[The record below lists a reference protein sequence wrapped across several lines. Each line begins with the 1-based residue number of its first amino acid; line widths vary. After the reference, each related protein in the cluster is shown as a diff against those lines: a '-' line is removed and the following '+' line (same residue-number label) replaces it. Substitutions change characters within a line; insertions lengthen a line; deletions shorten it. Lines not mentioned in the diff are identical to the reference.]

1 MAFDLASAGKGPRR
15 TRKPKRN
22 NSLPDPLAAVEYIDS
37 LERDSRTELTEL
49 AKAAHF
55 RGVTA
60 EEQKRYLAATDS
72 EHWFC
77 VVCRSRDEKQAA
89 LKALGIKAG
98 VIGDKYIPVDAL
110 LAAVGV
116 SISKER

>member
-1 MAFDLASAGKGPRR
+1 MAFNLAAGKGPRR
-15 TRKPKRN
+15 AKKPKRN
-22 NSLPDPLAAVEYIDS
+22 ESLPDPLANVDYTDNLEADS
-37 LERDSRTELTEL
+37 KAELTEL

-60 EEQKRYLAATDS
+60 EEQKRYLGATDS

-77 VVCRSRDEKQAA
+77 VVCRSRDEKAAA
-89 LKALGIKAG
+89 LKALRVKTGI
-98 VIGDKYIPVDAL
+98 VGDKYIPVDAL

-116 SISKER
+116 SVDKE

>member
-1 MAFDLASAGKGPRR
+1 MAFNLAAAGKGPRR
-15 TRKPKRN
+15 TQKPKPRKG
-22 NSLPDPLAAVEYIDS
+22 LPDPLAKVGYTDNLEADS
-37 LERDSRTELTEL
+37 KAELTEL

-60 EEQKRYLAATDS
+60 EEQKRYLGATDS

-89 LKALGIKAG
+89 LKALHVKTGI
-98 VIGDKYIPVDAL
+98 VGDKYIPVDAL

-116 SISKER
+116 SIDKE

>member
-1 MAFDLASAGKGPRR
+1 MAFNLANAGKGPRR
-15 TRKPKRN
+15 PSKPKPRK
-22 NSLPDPLAAVEYIDS
+22 SLPDPLAAVEYSGS
-37 LERDSRTELTEL
+37 LEQDSKAELAEL

-60 EEQKRYLAATDS
+60 EEQKRYLGATDS

-77 VVCRSRDEKQAA
+77 VVCRSRDEKEAA
-89 LKALGIKAG
+89 LKALGVKTGI
-98 VIGDKYIPVDAL
+98 VGDKYIPVDAL

-116 SISKER
+116 TISKE

>member
-1 MAFDLASAGKGPRR
+1 MAFSLANAGKGPRR
-15 TRKPKRN
+15 TQKPKKN
-22 NSLPDPLAAVEYIDS
+22 LPDPLAAVEYTGS
-37 LERDSRTELTEL
+37 LEQDSKAELTEL

-60 EEQKRYLAATDS
+60 EEQRRYLGATDS

-77 VVCRSRDEKQAA
+77 VVCRSRDEKAAA
-89 LKALGIKAG
+89 LKALRVKTGI
-98 VIGDKYIPVDAL
+98 VGDKYIPVDAL

-116 SISKER
+116 SIKE

>member
-1 MAFDLASAGKGPRR
+1 MAFNLASAGKGPRR
-15 TRKPKRN
+15 AQKPKPKKN
-22 NSLPDPLAAVEYIDS
+22 LPDPLSAVEYTGS
-37 LERDSRTELTEL
+37 LEQDTKTELTEL

-60 EEQKRYLAATDS
+60 EEQKRYLGATDS

-77 VVCRSRDEKQAA
+77 VVCRSRDEKAAA
-89 LKALGIKAG
+89 LKALGLKTGI
-98 VIGDKYIPVDAL
+98 VGDKYIPVDAL

-116 SISKER
+116 SISKE

>member
-1 MAFDLASAGKGPRR
+1 MAFDLTAAGKGPRR
-15 TRKPKRN
+15 AQKPKPKKN
-22 NSLPDPLAAVEYIDS
+22 LPDPLAAVEYSGS
-37 LERDSRTELTEL
+37 LEQDSKAEL
-49 AKAAHF
+49 AVLAEAAHF

-60 EEQKRYLAATDS
+60 AEQRRYLGATDS

-89 LKALGIKAG
+89 LKALHVKTGI
-98 VIGDKYIPVDAL
+98 VGDKYIPVDAL

-116 SISKER
+116 AIGKE

>member
-1 MAFDLASAGKGPRR
+1 MAFNLADTRKGPRR
-15 TRKPKRN
+15 TQKPKPRKG
-22 NSLPDPLAAVEYIDS
+22 LPDPLAKVGYTDNLEADS
-37 LERDSRTELTEL
+37 KAELTEL

-60 EEQKRYLAATDS
+60 EEQKRYLGATDS

-77 VVCRSRDEKQAA
+77 VICRSRDEKQAA
-89 LKALGIKAG
+89 LKALGVKTGI
-98 VIGDKYIPVDAL
+98 VGDKYIPIDAL

-116 SISKER
+116 SIEE

>member
-1 MAFDLASAGKGPRR
+1 MAFNLAAAGKSPRR
-15 TRKPKRN
+15 PQKPKPRK
-22 NSLPDPLAAVEYIDS
+22 SLPDPLADVEYTGS
-37 LERDSRTELTEL
+37 LEQDSKAELTGL

-60 EEQKRYLAATDS
+60 EEQKRYLGATDS

-89 LKALGIKAG
+89 LKALHVKTGI
-98 VIGDKYIPVDAL
+98 VGDKYIPVDAL
-110 LAAVGV
+110 LAACGV
-116 SISKER
+116 SIEKE

>member
-1 MAFDLASAGKGPRR
+1 MVFNLANAGKGSRR
-15 TRKPKRN
+15 TQKPKRSE
-22 NSLPDPLAAVEYIDS
+22 SLPDPLAGVDYTDNLEADS
-37 LERDSRTELTEL
+37 KAELTEL

-60 EEQKRYLAATDS
+60 EEQKRYLGATDS

-77 VVCRSRDEKQAA
+77 VVCRSRDEKAAA
-89 LKALGIKAG
+89 LKALHVKTGM
-98 VIGDKYIPVDAL
+98 VGDKYIPVDAL

-116 SISKER
+116 SIKE

>member
-1 MAFDLASAGKGPRR
+1 MAFNLANAGKGPRR
-15 TRKPKRN
+15 AQKPKPRKD
-22 NSLPDPLAAVEYIDS
+22 LPDPLAGVGYTDN
-37 LERDSRTELTEL
+37 LEADSRTELTEL

-77 VVCRSRDEKQAA
+77 VVCRSRDEKAAA
-89 LKALGIKAG
+89 LKALRVKTGI
-98 VIGDKYIPVDAL
+98 VGDKYIPVDSL

-116 SISKER
+116 NIEEQ